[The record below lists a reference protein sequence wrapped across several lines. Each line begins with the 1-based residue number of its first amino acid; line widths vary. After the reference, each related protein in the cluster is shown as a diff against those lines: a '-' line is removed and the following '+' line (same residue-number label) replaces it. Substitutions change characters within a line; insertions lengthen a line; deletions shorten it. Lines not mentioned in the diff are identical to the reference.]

1 MNARRTNVRIG
12 LSRSRIVKPR
22 RGVTLME
29 LIVAL
34 TVTGFMAVVGT
45 ATFTSII
52 DNRHILRES
61 TAPTETASALRET
74 IRQWLLPATIR
85 MPSAGAPRGS
95 QATVRTNSSNVS
107 TRTQNGAEAVT
118 PAAVHGD
125 ELTFTTT
132 APNPTNS
139 TNALMRLFVD
149 EDDATPEIGLTL
161 EYQTTQQAP
170 LQRRQLDSTIVGMTV
185 EYLNQQNNQW
195 VTSEN
200 ATGIR
205 AKAVRLTLIPGD
217 GATGTSAGSTALA
230 WNSGT
235 LGSANRTAVPLL
247 SLPMTFIVAAAAGG
261 GPTATPLR

>member
-1 MNARRTNVRIG
+1 MNARWQRTPFATRQIAG
-12 LSRSRIVKPR
+12 ARLVKSR

-34 TVTGFMAVVGT
+34 TVTALMAVVGT

-61 TAPTETASALRET
+61 TAATETASALRET
-74 IRQWLLPATIR
+74 IRQWMLPATIR

-95 QATVRTNSSNVS
+95 AAANVRMGANSAA

-118 PAAVHGD
+118 AAAINGD

-139 TNALMRLFVD
+139 TNAIMRLFIDAD
-149 EDDATPEIGLTL
+149 ETTPETGLTL
-161 EYQTTQQAP
+161 EYQTSQQAP
-170 LQRRQLDSTIVGMTV
+170 LQRRQLDSTIVGIIV

-195 VTSEN
+195 VTSAN

-205 AKAVRLTLIPGD
+205 AKAVRLTLLPAD
-217 GATGTSAGSTALA
+217 GAT
-230 WNSGT
+230 
-235 LGSANRTAVPLL
+235 VPPLM
-247 SLPMTFIVAAAAGG
+247 SLPMTFVVAAAAAA
-261 GPTATPLR
+261 GPAATPTR

>member
-1 MNARRTNVRIG
+1 MKA
-12 LSRSRIVKPR
+12 R

-34 TVTGFMAVVGT
+34 TVTGLMAVIGT

-61 TAPTETASALRET
+61 TAPTEGASALREM
-74 IRQWLLPATIR
+74 IRQWMLPATVI
-85 MPSAGAPRGS
+85 MPSSGAPRGN
-95 QATVRTNSSNVS
+95 QASNVRTMSSNIA

-118 PAAVHGD
+118 PAALNGD

-139 TNALMRLFVD
+139 ANAIMRLFVD
-149 EDDATPEIGLTL
+149 ADDTTPETGLTI
-161 EYQTTQQAP
+161 EYQTTRQAP

-195 VTSEN
+195 VTTQN
-200 ATGIR
+200 AVGIR
-205 AKAVRLTLIPGD
+205 ARAVRLTLLPNED
-217 GATGTSAGSTALA
+217 ANSSTSLCGPSIVAYRDTLVQ
-230 WNSGT
+230 
-235 LGSANRTAVPLL
+235 LGSPSCALSSSISKAKLL
-247 SLPMTFIVAAAAGG
+247 SLPMTFLVTNNSSA
-261 GPTATPLR
+261 PTQTPLR

>member
-1 MNARRTNVRIG
+1 MKARRRAGHLTHGTRT
-12 LSRSRIVKPR
+12 R

-34 TVTGFMAVVGT
+34 TITGLMAVVGT

-61 TAPTETASALRET
+61 TAPIETASALRET
-74 IRQWLLPATIR
+74 IRQWMLPATIR
-85 MPSAGAPRGS
+85 MPAAGAPRGS
-95 QATVRTNSSNVS
+95 QATVRTNSSNIA

-118 PAAVHGD
+118 PAAANGD

-139 TNALMRLFVD
+139 TNAVMRLFVD
-149 EDDATPEIGLTL
+149 EDDNTPEVGLTL
-161 EYQTTQQAP
+161 EFQTTQQAP
-170 LQRRQLDSTIVGMTV
+170 LQRRQLDANIVGMTV

-205 AKAVRLTLIPGD
+205 ARAVRLTLLP
-217 GATGTSAGSTALA
+217 AEGTTAP
-230 WNSGT
+230 S
-235 LGSANRTAVPLL
+235 LL
-247 SLPMTFIVAAAAGG
+247 SLPMTFVVAAAAN
-261 GPTATPLR
+261 GPAATPLR